1 MPVNEQWHGGRIYAT
16 ARRESLCTGR
26 KTGDSLM
33 KAIFPSRA
41 HLQVDPGA
49 QELWAE
55 SKQLIRQSIPGGL
68 LSIDPAPGPESRL
81 MQGLLPGPCRL

>member
-1 MPVNEQWHGGRIYAT
+1 MPVNEQWHGGWIYAT
-16 ARRESLCTGR
+16 ASHESLCTGR

-33 KAIFPSRA
+33 KDIFPSRS

-55 SKQLIRQSIPGGL
+55 SEQLVRQSVPSSL
-68 LSIDPAPGPESRL
+68 
-81 MQGLLPGPCRL
+81 LLPQGAEH